1 MWLYLQRETNLPFQK
16 KKKKKRFV
24 KHGITF
30 PSHFEKHFIFR
41 DIIFR
46 SSIDSRRVKE
56 FSLSSYA
63 EETTHYELYRRVNF
77 FSRLDRSP
85 LSLSRARNHAWKCV
99 KIDAGVYAN
108 DFFTEFFLLVHHG
121 PLWGQLSADF
131 FLSRLVG
138 ISTKLPAR
146 RPTMEHFIS
155 PYRFSTFLSFFL
167 SLFFQDSSLSLS
179 LFLVVPSTIETTVSK
194 EKEINRDNIYLSP
207 QKKERKKERNE
218 KHRPSI
224 LTSFFLIIIFPCGIW
239 RKISTKKKK
248 EKMNKKE
255 DRKDKG
261 GKVSG
266 NVLRGVWRGN
276 F

>member
-1 MWLYLQRETNLPFQK
+1 MCKNWRGCLREWLFHRIFSSRLPRPIMRPIIGRLFPIST
-16 KKKKKRFV
+16 RWNI
-24 KHGITF
+24 HEITSPTTSNGTFYF
-30 PSHFEKHFIFR
+30 PISIF
-41 DIIFR
+41 DVPFF
-46 SSIDSRRVKE
+46 
-56 FSLSSYA
+56 FSLA
-63 EETTHYELYRRVNF
+63 L
-77 FSRLDRSP
+77 LP
-85 LSLSRARNHAWKCV
+85 
-99 KIDAGVYAN
+99 G
-108 DFFTEFFLLVHHG
+108 FFT
-121 PLWGQLSADF
+121 
-131 FLSRLVG
+131 
-138 ISTKLPAR
+138 
-146 RPTMEHFIS
+146 
-155 PYRFSTFLSFFL
+155 
-167 SLFFQDSSLSLS
+167 LSLS
-179 LFLVVPSTIETTVSK
+179 LFLVAPSTIETTVSK

-224 LTSFFLIIIFPCGIW
+224 LTSFFLIVIFPCGIW